1 MRFFKIPQKNIV
13 EKKVELNIFKSI
25 GMTSEE
31 LIQTIRNLRE
41 KLNKG
46 EIDIYKFY
54 EEICYL
60 ID

>member
-1 MRFFKIPQKNIV
+1 
-13 EKKVELNIFKSI
+13 
-25 GMTSEE
+25 MTSEE
-31 LIQTIRNLRE
+31 LIQTIRDLRE
-41 KLNKG
+41 KLNKD

>member
-1 MRFFKIPQKNIV
+1 
-13 EKKVELNIFKSI
+13 
-25 GMTSEE
+25 MTSKK
-31 LIQTIRNLRE
+31 LIQTIRDLRE